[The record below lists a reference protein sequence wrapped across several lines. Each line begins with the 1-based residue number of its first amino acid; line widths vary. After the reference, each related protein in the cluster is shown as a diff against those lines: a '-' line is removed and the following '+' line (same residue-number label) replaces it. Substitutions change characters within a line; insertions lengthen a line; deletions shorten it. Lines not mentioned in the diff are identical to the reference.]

1 MSYYL
6 NESSLEPKICHNQQV
21 WFEMMGNLDLTPKP
35 LLLKIWKIVTW
46 RWRLQL
52 AINAPFGVLWLAD
65 KTNPAVHQFDM
76 SLLTAMHAEWMA
88 PMIGIG

>member
-1 MSYYL
+1 MMSD
-6 NESSLEPKICHNQQV
+6 
-21 WFEMMGNLDLTPKP
+21 FDLAPKP

-46 RWRLQL
+46 RWRLQI

-65 KTNPAVHQFDM
+65 KINPAVHQFDM
-76 SLLTAMHAEWMA
+76 SLLTAMHAEWIA

>member
-1 MSYYL
+1 
-6 NESSLEPKICHNQQV
+6 
-21 WFEMMGNLDLTPKP
+21 MGDLDLTPKP
-35 LLLKIWKIVTW
+35 LLIKILKIVTW

-76 SLLTAMHAEWMA
+76 SLLTAMHAEWLA
-88 PMIGIG
+88 PMIGVG

>member
-1 MSYYL
+1 MS
-6 NESSLEPKICHNQQV
+6 
-21 WFEMMGNLDLTPKP
+21 NLDLTPKP

-76 SLLTAMHAEWMA
+76 SLLTAMHVEWLA

>member
-1 MSYYL
+1 METMS
-6 NESSLEPKICHNQQV
+6 
-21 WFEMMGNLDLTPKP
+21 NLDLTPKP

-76 SLLTAMHAEWMA
+76 SLLTAMHAEWIA

>member
-1 MSYYL
+1 
-6 NESSLEPKICHNQQV
+6 
-21 WFEMMGNLDLTPKP
+21 MGDLDSTPKP
-35 LLLKIWKIVTW
+35 LQIKIWKIVTW

>member
-1 MSYYL
+1 MS
-6 NESSLEPKICHNQQV
+6 
-21 WFEMMGNLDLTPKP
+21 NLDLTPKP
-35 LLLKIWKIVTW
+35 FLLKIWKIVTW

-76 SLLTAMHAEWMA
+76 SLLTAMHVEWLA

>member
-1 MSYYL
+1 MMS
-6 NESSLEPKICHNQQV
+6 
-21 WFEMMGNLDLTPKP
+21 NLDLTPKP

-65 KTNPAVHQFDM
+65 KTNPTVHQFDM

>member
-1 MSYYL
+1 MS
-6 NESSLEPKICHNQQV
+6 
-21 WFEMMGNLDLTPKP
+21 NLDLTPKP
-35 LLLKIWKIVTW
+35 LLLKTWKIVTW

-52 AINAPFGVLWLAD
+52 AINARFRVLWLAD

-76 SLLTAMHAEWMA
+76 SLLTTIHAEWIA

>member
-1 MSYYL
+1 
-6 NESSLEPKICHNQQV
+6 
-21 WFEMMGNLDLTPKP
+21 MMGNLDLTPKP

>member
-1 MSYYL
+1 
-6 NESSLEPKICHNQQV
+6 
-21 WFEMMGNLDLTPKP
+21 MMGNLDLTPKP

-65 KTNPAVHQFDM
+65 KTNPTVHQFDM

>member
-1 MSYYL
+1 
-6 NESSLEPKICHNQQV
+6 
-21 WFEMMGNLDLTPKP
+21 MGNLDLTPKP

-76 SLLTAMHAEWMA
+76 SLLTAMHSEWMA
-88 PMIGIG
+88 PIIEIG

>member
-1 MSYYL
+1 METMS
-6 NESSLEPKICHNQQV
+6 
-21 WFEMMGNLDLTPKP
+21 NLDLTPKP

-76 SLLTAMHAEWMA
+76 SLLTAIHAEWMA